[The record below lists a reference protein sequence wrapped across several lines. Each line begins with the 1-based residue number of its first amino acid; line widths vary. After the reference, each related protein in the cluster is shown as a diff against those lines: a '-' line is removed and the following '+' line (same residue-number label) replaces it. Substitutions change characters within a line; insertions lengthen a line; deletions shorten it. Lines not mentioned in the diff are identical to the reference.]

1 MTPTPD
7 LRFVERTVSELKLVA
22 VGYEDFVERTIHV
35 LQQKWEG
42 SWEENLAAC
51 KYIEEWR
58 DVPLVKEDV

>member
-1 MTPTPD
+1 MTPTPE
-7 LRFVERTVSELKLVA
+7 LRFVERTVYTKDIAGSEVA
-22 VGYEDFVERTIHV
+22 RARTIHV

-42 SWEENLAAC
+42 SWEENIAAC